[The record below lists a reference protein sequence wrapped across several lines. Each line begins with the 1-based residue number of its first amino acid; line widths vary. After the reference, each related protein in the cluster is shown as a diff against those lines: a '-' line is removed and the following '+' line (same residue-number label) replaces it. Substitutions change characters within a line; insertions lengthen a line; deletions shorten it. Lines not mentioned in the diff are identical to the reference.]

1 MDREATIAVAREV
14 VKPGAPFVFATVDA
28 DGGPRMRWMGGLML
42 EEPFLIYMAAGAG
55 SRKLDQLEGNPKAQL
70 MFQSPDFGTVAT
82 LYGECVLL
90 DEAELKQRMWKAM
103 PALAR
108 FVSGPDDPSL
118 AVLRFTTR
126 RLEVMKLHE
135 TGEKPS
141 VVEF

>member
-28 DGGPRMRWMGGLML
+28 DGGPRMRWMGDLML
-42 EEPFLIYMAAGAG
+42 EEPFIIYMAAGAG
-55 SRKLDQLEGNPKAQL
+55 SRKLGQLAANPKAQL
-70 MFQSPDFGTVAT
+70 LFQSPDYSTVAT
-82 LYGECVLL
+82 LYGECVVV
-90 DEAELKQRMWKAM
+90 DEAALKQRIWEAI
-103 PALAR
+103 PALVR

>member
-42 EEPFLIYMAAGAG
+42 EEPFVIYMAAGAG
-55 SRKLDQLEGNPKAQL
+55 SRKMAQLEANPKAQL
-70 MFQSPDFGTVAT
+70 MFQSADYSTVAT
-82 LYGECVLL
+82 LYGECVVVN
-90 DEAELKQRMWKAM
+90 EAALKQRIWKAM
-103 PALAR
+103 PALGR

-126 RLEVMKLHE
+126 RLEVMKLYE
-135 TGEKPS
+135 TGENPS
-141 VVEF
+141 VVEL